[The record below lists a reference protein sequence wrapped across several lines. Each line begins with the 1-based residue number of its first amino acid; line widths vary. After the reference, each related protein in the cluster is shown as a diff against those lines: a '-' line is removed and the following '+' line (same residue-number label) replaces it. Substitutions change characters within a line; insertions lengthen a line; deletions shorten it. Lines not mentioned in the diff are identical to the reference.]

1 MRYHRRPI
9 HDEREKGVLILGI
22 TDGVSCGAALAED
35 GRLLAAVN
43 EEALSRLKM
52 AEGFPRGSI
61 AEVMRIAGV
70 APRDIDLVCAAAVN
84 AYWTDD
90 VRPFGGW
97 LEGDDKAIRNS
108 VQAVAGRLGPLI
120 DTVPGL
126 EALYYK
132 TRTPIFAQRRR
143 AIRRILAKELGIAAE
158 VEFIDHH
165 LAHATSAYFTSG
177 FDDALVVTMDGGGDG
192 CSATVH
198 DVRGGQFER
207 LSTISAFN
215 SLGNYY
221 AYVTRICGFKA
232 QKHEGKITGLAAY
245 GEPRFLDLLDSF
257 ITLEDGQLKNV
268 GHVVFRGAVRALSE
282 RLPADWSR
290 EDLAASIQ
298 RHSERLATGYV
309 GHHLRPDR
317 PRNVALAGGLF
328 ANVRINQKVKELPGV
343 DRVFVHPGMTD
354 AGLAVGAAL
363 ARCMRDRANPAPW
376 PREPLPSV
384 YLGAQFSAAEIERE
398 LDAHD
403 LRYTRPDDIATAIAQ
418 LLAEGHVVA
427 RFDGRMEYG
436 PRALGNRS
444 ILYQPSD
451 RSVNDWLNSALRRT
465 EFMPFAPATLDEY
478 AESSYRE
485 IEGGRETA
493 RFMTITFDCNESMRR
508 TCAGTVHV
516 DGTARPQL
524 VRPTDNPGFHAI
536 IEAFRRLTGVPS
548 VINTSFNMHEEPIV
562 YSPAD
567 AIRAFRLG
575 HLDYLAIGDF
585 LVRSPSPITRRL
597 EPMTALRRPAH
608 VDD

>member
-1 MRYHRRPI
+1 
-9 HDEREKGVLILGI
+9 VLILGI
-22 TDGVSCGAALAED
+22 TDGVSCGAALVKD

-43 EEALSRLKM
+43 EEALCRLKM

-70 APRDIDLVCAAAVN
+70 ASNDIDLVCAAAVN

-90 VRPFGGW
+90 IRAFGGW
-97 LEGDDKAIRNS
+97 LEGDEKAIRNS
-108 VQAVAGRLGPLI
+108 VQAVAGRLAPLI
-120 DTVPGL
+120 DSVPGL
-126 EALYYK
+126 EDLYYK
-132 TRTPIFAQRRR
+132 SRAPIFAQRRR
-143 AIRRILAKELGIAAE
+143 AIRRILAGEFGIGAP
-158 VEFIDHH
+158 VEFMQHH

-192 CSATVH
+192 DSAHVYV
-198 DVRGGQFER
+198 VRDGHFEQLGR
-207 LSTISAFN
+207 TSAFN

-257 ITLEDGQLKNV
+257 ITLQDGALKNA
-268 GHVVFRGAVRALSE
+268 GHVVFHGAVRALRE
-282 RLPADWSR
+282 RLPAGWSR

-309 GHHLRPDR
+309 ARHLRPDR
-317 PRNVALAGGLF
+317 PRNLALAGGLF

-354 AGLAVGAAL
+354 TGLAVGAAL
-363 ARCMRDRANPAPW
+363 APCMRGRASSMPW
-376 PREPLPSV
+376 AREPLPSV
-384 YLGAQFSAAEIERE
+384 YLGAQFSAAEIARE
-398 LDAHD
+398 LDAQD
-403 LRYTRPDDIATAIAQ
+403 LKYSRPDDMATAIAH
-418 LLAEGHVVA
+418 LLADGYVVA

-451 RSVNDWLNSALRRT
+451 RTVNDWLNSALRRT

-478 AESSYRE
+478 AEDFYDDV
-485 IEGGRETA
+485 EGGRETA
-493 RFMTITFDCNESMRR
+493 RFMTITFECNESMRR

-524 VRPTDNPGFHAI
+524 VRRADNPGFHSI
-536 IEAFRRLTGVPS
+536 IDAFRRITSVPT

-585 LVRSPSPITRRL
+585 LVPSPSPITRQL
-597 EPMTALRRPAH
+597 EPMRASRSPAH
-608 VDD
+608 VDND

>member
-1 MRYHRRPI
+1 M
-9 HDEREKGVLILGI
+9 ILGI
-22 TDGVSCGAALAED
+22 TDGISCGAAVADD

-43 EEALSRLKM
+43 EESLSRLKM
-52 AEGFPRGSI
+52 AYGFPRGSI

-70 APRDIDLVCAAAVN
+70 APGDIDLVCVASVSS
-84 AYWTDD
+84 YWTDG
-90 VRPFGGW
+90 VRPWQGW
-97 LEGDDKAIRNS
+97 LEGDDRSIRKS
-108 VQAVAGRLGPLI
+108 IQAVASGLGPLI
-120 DTVPGL
+120 DVVPGL
-126 EALYYK
+126 ESLYY
-132 TRTPIFAQRRR
+132 TARSPIFAQRRR
-143 AIRRILAKELGIAAE
+143 AIQRVMRQEFGIAAQ
-158 VEFIDHH
+158 VEFVDHH

-192 CSATVH
+192 SCAHVY
-198 DVRGGQFER
+198 DVRDGQFER
-207 LSTISAFN
+207 ISTTRAFD
-215 SLGNYY
+215 SIGNYY
-221 AYVTRICGFKA
+221 AYVTHICGFKA

-268 GHVVFRGAVRALSE
+268 GHVVFHGAIEALRQ
-282 RLPADWSR
+282 RLPTGWRR

-298 RHSERLATGYV
+298 QHSERLATGYV
-309 GHHLRPDR
+309 AHHLRPDR
-317 PRNVALAGGLF
+317 ARNVALAGGLF
-328 ANVRINQKVKELPGV
+328 ANVLINQKIKELPGV

-363 ARCMRDRANPAPW
+363 APCMRDRASPAPW
-376 PREPLPSV
+376 PHEPLPSV
-384 YLGAQFSAAEIERE
+384 YLGAEFSAAEIERE
-398 LDAHD
+398 LEAHD
-403 LRYTRPDDIATAIAQ
+403 LDYERAPDTEAAIAQ
-418 LLAEGHVVA
+418 LLAEGYVVA

-451 RSVNDWLNSALRRT
+451 RSVNDWLNSALHRT
-465 EFMPFAPATLDEY
+465 EFMPFAPATLDEH
-478 AESSYRE
+478 AESCYRD
-485 IEGGRETA
+485 IAGARDTA
-493 RFMTITFDCNESMRR
+493 RFMTITSDCKPRMTQ
-508 TCAGTVHV
+508 TCNGAVHI

-524 VRPTDNPGFHAI
+524 VRAADNPSFHRI
-536 IEAFRRLTGVPS
+536 IEAFYRITGVPT

-597 EPMTALRRPAH
+597 EPMRASVHAGS
-608 VDD
+608 D

>member
-1 MRYHRRPI
+1 M
-9 HDEREKGVLILGI
+9 LILGI

-35 GRLLAAVN
+35 GKLLAAVN

-70 APRDIDLVCAAAVN
+70 APTDVDLVCSAAIN
-84 AYWTDD
+84 TYWADGI
-90 VRPFGGW
+90 RPFEGW
-97 LEGDDKAIRNS
+97 LEGDETVIRNS
-108 VQAVAGRLGPLI
+108 VQAIAGRLGPLI

-126 EALYYK
+126 ESLYYK
-132 TRTPIFAQRRR
+132 SRTPIFAQRRR
-143 AIRRILAKELGIAAE
+143 AIRRILARDFGIAAE

-192 CSATVH
+192 YSAHVYEVSDGH
-198 DVRGGQFER
+198 FER
-207 LSTISAFN
+207 LATTSAYN

-268 GHVVFRGAVRALSE
+268 GHVVFHGAIRALRQ

-298 RHSERLATGYV
+298 QHSERLATGYV

-328 ANVRINQKVKELPGV
+328 ANVRINQKIKELPGV
-343 DRVFVHPGMTD
+343 DSVFVHPGMTD

-363 ARCMRDRANPAPW
+363 APCRRDHTNPVPW
-376 PREPLPSV
+376 PSEPLPTV
-384 YLGAQFSAAEIERE
+384 YLGADFSAAEIKQE
-398 LDAHD
+398 LDAHG
-403 LRYTRPDDIATAIAQ
+403 LKYSCPDDLTKFIAQ
-418 LLAEGHVVA
+418 LLADGYVVA
-427 RFDGRMEYG
+427 RFNGRMEYG

-465 EFMPFAPATLDEY
+465 EFMPFAPATLDEH
-478 AESSYRE
+478 AESSYRD
-485 IEGGRETA
+485 IAGARETA
-493 RFMTITFDCNESMRR
+493 RFMTITSDVTASMRQ
-508 TCAGTVHV
+508 TCAGAVHI

-524 VRPTDNPGFHAI
+524 VRAADNPSFHRM
-536 IEAFRRLTGVPS
+536 IEAFYRLTGVPT

-585 LVRSPSPITRRL
+585 LVPSPSPVTRPLQPMSCAGRL
-597 EPMTALRRPAH
+597 TQTTIDPPARSLP
-608 VDD
+608 